1 MKIAYRGNFIT
12 INIPAN
18 EGQPILVRGEDGNEY
33 LLYHPNNLNK
43 E

>member
-12 INIPAN
+12 IIPAN

-33 LLYHPNNLNK
+33 HPSNLNK